1 MMDAQRSKEESL
13 TLIEEA
19 AYSYEKSHHGC
30 SRSALKA
37 LQDHLNLGNSLI
49 FKASTPLAAGIAMRG
64 ETCGALLAGLLAV
77 GMVTASEKMEDEK
90 AFNDSMIA
98 AFRLVRRFE
107 KEFGSITCGELQKRR
122 LGRAFNMA
130 DPDDYQEF
138 IEAGGYVECPKLV
151 GKAARLIAEF
161 IWDLKEI

>member
-1 MMDAQRSKEESL
+1 MVNAQGSKEESL

-19 AYSYEKSHHGC
+19 AHSYEKNHHGC

-64 ETCGALLAGLLAV
+64 ETCGALLAGLLVV
-77 GMVTASEKMEDEK
+77 GMVTASENIEDEE
-90 AFNDSMIA
+90 AFNQSMIA
-98 AFRLVRRFE
+98 GFRLVRRFE
-107 KEFGSITCGELQKRR
+107 KEFGSINCGELQKRR

-130 DPDDYQEF
+130 DPNDYQEF
-138 IEAGGYVECPKLV
+138 IKAGGYIECPKLV

-161 IWDLKEI
+161 LWDLKEV